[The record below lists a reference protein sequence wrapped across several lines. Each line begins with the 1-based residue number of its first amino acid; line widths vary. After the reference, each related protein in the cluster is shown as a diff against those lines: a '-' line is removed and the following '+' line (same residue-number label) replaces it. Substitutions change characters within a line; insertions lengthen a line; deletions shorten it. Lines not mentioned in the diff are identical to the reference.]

1 MRFSASARR
10 RGLGVCGRLALLAIA
25 WLAIWGAG
33 APAWAETLLVYQANP
48 APGTGRPSLDALS
61 YDRLQA
67 LTQSVAQQGSEI
79 AKAVGFAGATS
90 IEVVPGG
97 YRLRSDPSIVMRVE
111 AEPRQA
117 TLLAAALGY
126 AYRQESVLVLDMTAA
141 DADQFFVRVA
151 FPGTMLT
158 GALADSF
165 FHFAAQVDPGLGQG
179 YTAFDQE
186 LVFINLRDD
195 AGEPYSKLD
204 DGAFKAA
211 LAAAVSRFPDS
222 RAAIAGSGQVEA
234 RLVGNDWKG
243 LPDGGTYRT
252 LLPMDAMPGLDAI
265 AAEIAGKL
273 RQGAGTGR

>member
-1 MRFSASARR
+1 MRSSGRNS
-10 RGLGVCGRLALLAIA
+10 GLAALLLLLFALLLGQPA
-25 WLAIWGAG
+25 LAQ
-33 APAWAETLLVYQANP
+33 TLLVYQANP
-48 APGTGRPSLDALS
+48 ASGAGLPSLDGLP

-67 LTQSVAQQGSEI
+67 LTQSVAQQGSAI
-79 AKAVGFAGATS
+79 ARAVDFAGDAT

-97 YRLRSDPSIVMRVE
+97 YKLRSDPSIVMRVQ

-126 AYRQESVLVLDMTAA
+126 AYRQDSVLVLDMAAA
-141 DADQFFVRVA
+141 DADQFYVRVA
-151 FPGTMLT
+151 FPGTPLT
-158 GALADSF
+158 GALADAF
-165 FHFAAQVDPGLGQG
+165 FHFAAGVDPGLGEG
-179 YTAFDQE
+179 YTAFGQE

-211 LAAAVSRFPDS
+211 LGKAAARFTG
-222 RAAIAGSGQVEA
+222 AKAVVAGSGKVEA

-252 LLPMDAMPGLDAI
+252 LLSPDTLPALDRI
-265 AAEIAGKL
+265 AAEIAAAV
-273 RQGAGTGR
+273 RQAAGPGR